1 MKQRKETVDI
11 VGEFVSTV
19 DNSLFIKT
27 ITDLGDNKWL
37 IQSCNTSYLFPLF
50 EFVIDD
56 VSYKVLEESFMSNKS
71 LVIESTA
78 TLEQGQTIILPEL
91 KYYHGTII
99 ATKQELELVK
109 FTKDKFP
116 MVYLLETLSDEF
128 NNVDDSPIDR
138 TSFLRM
144 FFLTE
149 TDEENWN
156 TNQHYNYAI
165 VPMRNALYQF
175 VDALDRSP
183 IIGQFDSYE
192 AINHAKFGVNMQ
204 EKGHTKRIFNDKLS
218 GVELQI
224 NLPIK
229 KSSKCYCS

>member
-11 VGEFVSTV
+11 IEDFVQTV
-19 DNSLFIKT
+19 INSVYVKSA
-27 ITDLGDNKWL
+27 TDLGDNKWL
-37 IQSCNTSYLFPLF
+37 IESCNTSYLFPLF
-50 EFVIDD
+50 EFVIED
-56 VSYKVLEESFMSNKS
+56 VNYKVLTEQFISNKQI
-71 LVIESTA
+71 VIETTA
-78 TLEQGQTIILPEL
+78 AIELGQTIILPDL
-91 KYYHGTII
+91 NYYHGTII
-99 ATKQELELVK
+99 ATKQELELIK

-116 MVYLLETLSDEF
+116 MVYLLETLRDEF
-128 NNVDDSPIDR
+128 NNDLDNPIDR

-149 TDEENWN
+149 TDEENWD

-175 VDALDRSP
+175 VDTLDKSNL
-183 IIGQFDSYE
+183 INQFDSYE

-224 NLPIK
+224 NLPIR